1 MNTQNTN
8 VTAVV
13 TKMIPQGEVLEVQE
27 VKAKK
32 RGGRKSLWETDYD
45 AAVKRQWSRTMNE
58 LPRGVKR
65 PLRKVPVKCEVVA
78 LFTADGEVV
87 KMFAAKIGDAPRS
100 PVKKIKVKEPQA
112 PKKRGRKSLWETDPE
127 AAATRELEKYQ
138 SNVLKES
145 KQLKATKEKK
155 VEQQAQANARELQK
169 LKDSVFEKEKQ
180 LQMLKE
186 MLDALMPKKHSV

>member
-65 PLRKVPVKCEVVA
+65 SLRKVPVKCEVVA

-87 KMFAAKIGDAPRS
+87 KMFAAKIGDVPRS
-100 PVKKIKVKEPQA
+100 PVKKIKMKEPQA

-127 AAATRELEKYQ
+127 AAATREFEKCQSKAGIAEKYQ
-138 SNVLKES
+138 KKAKES
-145 KQLKATKEKK
+145 KQLKA
-155 VEQQAQANARELQK
+155 AREEILE
-169 LKDSVFEKEKQ
+169 LKAE
-180 LQMLKE
+180 
-186 MLDALMPKKHSV
+186 LDALMPKKHSV